1 MVLLWGSNWTVMKVG
16 LKFVSPLN
24 FVMQRFF
31 FASIALLPVLFWKK
45 KNFPRDRK
53 TWLKLFILSLI
64 HAACITSTNIGLMY
78 ESSGL
83 SSLFTYTQPLFVFC
97 LAVPF
102 LNERASVVRALG
114 VIMGFSGVAILYAE
128 RISLTTNVLN
138 PVPLLI
144 LGAFLWAV
152 TVVYY
157 KKFLSYVDPVLVNIV
172 QFLTGCIFLF
182 VATLMFEGLTFND
195 TALYL
200 FAVLYVSILG
210 SAIASTIWL
219 LLIREEETIIVST
232 SSLIVPAV
240 ALIFGW
246 IFLGEAVRVTLLW
259 GFTLILVGICL
270 VNNIF
275 TCFHRHRASWDG
287 KQEVRH

>member
-1 MVLLWGSNWTVMKVG
+1 MKVG

-97 LAVPF
+97 LAIPF
-102 LNERASVVRALG
+102 LNEWASVIRALG
-114 VIMGFSGVAILYAE
+114 VVMGFSGVAVLYAE
-128 RISLTTNVLN
+128 RISLTTNALN
-138 PVPLLI
+138 PISLLI

-152 TVVYY
+152 TVIYY
-157 KKFLSYVDPVLVNIV
+157 KKLLSYVDPVLVNIV
-172 QFLTGCIFLF
+172 QFFTGFMFLF
-182 VATLMFEGLTFND
+182 LAALVFEGLTFNG

-210 SAIASTIWL
+210 YAVASTIWL
-219 LLIREEETIIVST
+219 LLIRDEETIIVST
-232 SSLIVPAV
+232 SSLLVPAI
-240 ALIFGW
+240 ALVFGW
-246 IFLGEAVRVTLLW
+246 IFLGETIEASLVL
-259 GFTLILVGICL
+259 GFTLILAGIYL
-270 VNNIF
+270 VNRSPN
-275 TCFHRHRASWDG
+275 RA
-287 KQEVRH
+287 R